1 MSKKLISSILASAIL
16 LSSLDTINV
25 YANTPQDT
33 IKQNLSKYTQLN
45 SEILGLNS
53 KIDELN
59 IEIEKINSK
68 LVENNE
74 AITSI
79 ENQITS
85 TESKLEQTKEDIEKA
100 QLALDNRIRNM
111 YKTNITSNIIASVI
125 NSTSISDLFSRLQA
139 IYKIISTDKKILT
152 TINEKKDSLDKD
164 IETLNTK
171 NNELKILKS
180 TIESDLNTIN
190 EKKSEQEQY
199 VEKLNTEKDS
209 AFAIIE
215 ENEKT
220 LISNSLSIAKS
231 STSSISQLQN
241 AINTL
246 DSLIPQLNSENVIS
260 LAKDGINAAK
270 DRITELNAPVI
281 PSVSTNIGTAIKTF
295 TMESTAYYGHTITA
309 MGSKPLRN
317 PNGISTVAVD
327 PNVIPLGSKVYVSG
341 YGVAIAADTGGAIK
355 GNIIDV
361 FLNSYEECMNWGRR
375 EVTVQLLAHPGE
387 W

>member
-1 MSKKLISSILASAIL
+1 MSKKLISCILASAIL

-68 LVENNE
+68 LIENNE

-180 TIESDLNTIN
+180 TIESDLNTIK

-199 VEKLNTEKDS
+199 VEKLNKEKDS
-209 AFAIIE
+209 VFAIIE

-270 DRITELNAPVI
+270 DRISELNAPVI
-281 PSVSTNIGTAIKTF
+281 PSGSTNIGTAIKTF

-309 MGSKPLRN
+309 MGSKPVRN

-375 EVTVQLLAHPGE
+375 EVTVQLLAYPGE

>member
-1 MSKKLISSILASAIL
+1 MSKKLISCILASAIL

-68 LVENNE
+68 LIENNE
-74 AITSI
+74 EITSI

-180 TIESDLNTIN
+180 TIESDLNTIK

-199 VEKLNTEKDS
+199 VEKLNKEKDS
-209 AFAIIE
+209 VFAIIE

-270 DRITELNAPVI
+270 DRISELNAPVI
-281 PSVSTNIGTAIKTF
+281 PSGGTNIGTAIKTF

-309 MGSKPLRN
+309 MGSKPVRN

-375 EVTVQLLAHPGE
+375 EVTVQLLAYPGE

>member
-1 MSKKLISSILASAIL
+1 MSKKLISCILASAIL

-33 IKQNLSKYTQLN
+33 IKQNLLKYTQLN

-100 QLALDNRIRNM
+100 QSALDNRIRNM

-180 TIESDLNTIN
+180 TIESDLNTIK

-199 VEKLNTEKDS
+199 VEKLNKEKDS
-209 AFAIIE
+209 VFAIIE

-270 DRITELNAPVI
+270 DRISELNAPVI
-281 PSVSTNIGTAIKTF
+281 PSGSTNIGTAIKTF

-309 MGSKPLRN
+309 MGSKPVRN

-375 EVTVQLLAHPGE
+375 EVTVQLLAYPGE

>member
-1 MSKKLISSILASAIL
+1 MSKKLISCILASAIL

-68 LVENNE
+68 LIENNE

-100 QLALDNRIRNM
+100 QSALDNRIRNM

-125 NSTSISDLFSRLQA
+125 NSTSISDLFSRMQA
-139 IYKIISTDKKILT
+139 IYRIISTDKKILT

-180 TIESDLNTIN
+180 TIESDLNTIK

-199 VEKLNTEKDS
+199 VEKLNKEKDS
-209 AFAIIE
+209 VFAIIE

-270 DRITELNAPVI
+270 DRISELNAPVI
-281 PSVSTNIGTAIKTF
+281 PSGSTNIGTAIKTF

-309 MGSKPLRN
+309 MGSKPVRN

-375 EVTVQLLAHPGE
+375 EVTVQLLAYPGE

>member
-1 MSKKLISSILASAIL
+1 MSKKLISCILASAIL

-100 QLALDNRIRNM
+100 QSALDNRIRNM

-309 MGSKPLRN
+309 MGSKPVRN

-375 EVTVQLLAHPGE
+375 EVTVQLLAYPGE

>member
-33 IKQNLSKYTQLN
+33 IKQNLLKYTQLN

-68 LVENNE
+68 LIENNE

-100 QLALDNRIRNM
+100 QSALDNRIRNM

-180 TIESDLNTIN
+180 TIESDLNTIK

-199 VEKLNTEKDS
+199 VEKLNKEKDS
-209 AFAIIE
+209 VFAIIE

-270 DRITELNAPVI
+270 DRISELNAPVI
-281 PSVSTNIGTAIKTF
+281 PSGSTNIGTAIKTF

-309 MGSKPLRN
+309 MGSKPVRN

-375 EVTVQLLAHPGE
+375 EVTVQLLAYPGE

>member
-1 MSKKLISSILASAIL
+1 MSKKLISCILASAIL

-375 EVTVQLLAHPGE
+375 EVTVQLLAYPGE

>member
-33 IKQNLSKYTQLN
+33 IKQNLLKYTQLN

-68 LVENNE
+68 LIENNE

-100 QLALDNRIRNM
+100 QSALDNRIRNM

-270 DRITELNAPVI
+270 DRISELNAPVI
-281 PSVSTNIGTAIKTF
+281 PSGSTNIGTAIKTF

-309 MGSKPLRN
+309 MGSKPVRN

-375 EVTVQLLAHPGE
+375 EVTVQLLAYPGE

>member
-1 MSKKLISSILASAIL
+1 MSKKLISCILASAIL

-100 QLALDNRIRNM
+100 QSALDNRIRNM

-125 NSTSISDLFSRLQA
+125 NSTSISDLFSRMQA
-139 IYKIISTDKKILT
+139 IYRIISTDKKILT

-375 EVTVQLLAHPGE
+375 EVTVQLLAYPGE

>member
-1 MSKKLISSILASAIL
+1 MSKKLISCILASAIL

-33 IKQNLSKYTQLN
+33 IKQNLLKYTQLN

-68 LVENNE
+68 LIENNE

-100 QLALDNRIRNM
+100 QSALDNRIRNM

-180 TIESDLNTIN
+180 TIESDLNTIK

-199 VEKLNTEKDS
+199 VEKLNKEKDS
-209 AFAIIE
+209 VFAIIE

-270 DRITELNAPVI
+270 DRISELNAPVI
-281 PSVSTNIGTAIKTF
+281 PSGGTNIGTAIKTF

-309 MGSKPLRN
+309 MGSKPVRN

-375 EVTVQLLAHPGE
+375 EVTVQLLAYPGE

>member
-33 IKQNLSKYTQLN
+33 IKQNLLKYTQLN

-125 NSTSISDLFSRLQA
+125 NSTSISDLFSRMQA
-139 IYKIISTDKKILT
+139 IYRIISTDKKILT

-180 TIESDLNTIN
+180 TIESDLNTIK

-199 VEKLNTEKDS
+199 VEKLNKEKDS
-209 AFAIIE
+209 VFAIIE

-270 DRITELNAPVI
+270 DRISELNAPVI
-281 PSVSTNIGTAIKTF
+281 PSGGTNIGTAIKTF

-309 MGSKPLRN
+309 MGSKPVRN

-375 EVTVQLLAHPGE
+375 EVTVQLLAYPGE

>member
-1 MSKKLISSILASAIL
+1 MSKKLISCILASAIL

-68 LVENNE
+68 LIENNE

-100 QLALDNRIRNM
+100 QSALDNRIRNM

-180 TIESDLNTIN
+180 TIESDLNTIK

-199 VEKLNTEKDS
+199 VEKLNKEKDS
-209 AFAIIE
+209 VFAIIE

-270 DRITELNAPVI
+270 DRISELNAPVI
-281 PSVSTNIGTAIKTF
+281 PSGSTNIGTAIKTF

-309 MGSKPLRN
+309 MGSKPVRN

-375 EVTVQLLAHPGE
+375 EVTVQLLAYPGE

>member
-1 MSKKLISSILASAIL
+1 MSKKLISCILASAIL

-33 IKQNLSKYTQLN
+33 IKQNLLKYTQLN

-100 QLALDNRIRNM
+100 QSALDNRIRNM

-180 TIESDLNTIN
+180 TIESDLNTIK

-199 VEKLNTEKDS
+199 VEKLNKEKDS
-209 AFAIIE
+209 VFAIIE

-270 DRITELNAPVI
+270 DRISELNAPVI
-281 PSVSTNIGTAIKTF
+281 PSGSTNIGTAIKTF

-375 EVTVQLLAHPGE
+375 EVTVQLLAYPGE

>member
-100 QLALDNRIRNM
+100 QSALDNRIRNM

-180 TIESDLNTIN
+180 TIESDLNTIK

-199 VEKLNTEKDS
+199 VEKLNKEKDS
-209 AFAIIE
+209 VFAIIE

-309 MGSKPLRN
+309 MGSKPVRN

-375 EVTVQLLAHPGE
+375 EVTVQLLAYPGE

>member
-1 MSKKLISSILASAIL
+1 MSKKLISCILASAIL

-33 IKQNLSKYTQLN
+33 IKQNLLKYTQLN

-125 NSTSISDLFSRLQA
+125 NSTSISDLFSRMQA
-139 IYKIISTDKKILT
+139 IYRIISTDKKILT

-180 TIESDLNTIN
+180 TIESDLNTIK

-199 VEKLNTEKDS
+199 VEKLNKEKDS
-209 AFAIIE
+209 VFAIIE

-270 DRITELNAPVI
+270 DRISELNAPVI
-281 PSVSTNIGTAIKTF
+281 PSGSTNIGTAIKTF

-309 MGSKPLRN
+309 MGSKPVRN

-375 EVTVQLLAHPGE
+375 EVTVQLLAYPGE

>member
-33 IKQNLSKYTQLN
+33 IKQNLLKYTQLN

-270 DRITELNAPVI
+270 DRISELNAPVI
-281 PSVSTNIGTAIKTF
+281 PSGGTNIGTAIKTF

-375 EVTVQLLAHPGE
+375 EVTVQLLAYPGE

>member
-1 MSKKLISSILASAIL
+1 MSKKLISCILASAIL

-68 LVENNE
+68 LIENNE

-100 QLALDNRIRNM
+100 QSALDNRIRNM

-180 TIESDLNTIN
+180 TIESDLNTIK

-199 VEKLNTEKDS
+199 VEKLNKEKDS
-209 AFAIIE
+209 VFAIIE

-270 DRITELNAPVI
+270 DRISELNAPVI
-281 PSVSTNIGTAIKTF
+281 PSGGTNIGTAIKTF

-309 MGSKPLRN
+309 MGSKPVRN

-375 EVTVQLLAHPGE
+375 EVTVQLLAYPGE

>member
-25 YANTPQDT
+25 YANTLQDT
-33 IKQNLSKYTQLN
+33 IKQNLLKYTQLN

-68 LVENNE
+68 LIENNE

-125 NSTSISDLFSRLQA
+125 NSTSISDLFSRIQA
-139 IYKIISTDKKILT
+139 IYRIISTDKKILT

-309 MGSKPLRN
+309 MGSKPVRN

-375 EVTVQLLAHPGE
+375 EVTVQLLAYPGE

>member
-1 MSKKLISSILASAIL
+1 MSKKLISCILASAIL

-68 LVENNE
+68 LIENNE

-100 QLALDNRIRNM
+100 QSALDNRIRNM

-180 TIESDLNTIN
+180 TIESDLNTIK

-199 VEKLNTEKDS
+199 VEKLNKEKDS
-209 AFAIIE
+209 VFAIIE

-270 DRITELNAPVI
+270 DRISELNAPVI
-281 PSVSTNIGTAIKTF
+281 PSGGTNIGTVIKTF

-309 MGSKPLRN
+309 MGSKPVRN

-375 EVTVQLLAHPGE
+375 EVTVQLLAYPGE

>member
-1 MSKKLISSILASAIL
+1 MSKKLISCILASAIL

-68 LVENNE
+68 LIENNE
-74 AITSI
+74 EITSI

-100 QLALDNRIRNM
+100 QSALDNRIRNM

-180 TIESDLNTIN
+180 TIESDLNTIK

-199 VEKLNTEKDS
+199 VEKLNKEKDS
-209 AFAIIE
+209 VFAIIE

-270 DRITELNAPVI
+270 DRISELNAPVI
-281 PSVSTNIGTAIKTF
+281 PSGGTNIGTAIKTF

-309 MGSKPLRN
+309 MGSKPVRN

-375 EVTVQLLAHPGE
+375 EVTVQLLAYPGE

>member
-33 IKQNLSKYTQLN
+33 IKQNLLKYTQLN

-180 TIESDLNTIN
+180 TIESDLNTIK

-199 VEKLNTEKDS
+199 VEKLNKEKDS
-209 AFAIIE
+209 VFAIIE

-375 EVTVQLLAHPGE
+375 EVTVQLLAYPGE

>member
-1 MSKKLISSILASAIL
+1 MSKKLISCILASAIL

-68 LVENNE
+68 LVENNK

-79 ENQITS
+79 ANQITS

-125 NSTSISDLFSRLQA
+125 NSTSISDLFSRLQS
-139 IYKIISTDKKILT
+139 IYRIISTDKKVLT

-180 TIESDLNTIN
+180 TIESDLNTIK

-260 LAKDGINAAK
+260 LAKDGINVAK

-375 EVTVQLLAHPGE
+375 EVTVQLLAYPGE

>member
-33 IKQNLSKYTQLN
+33 IKQNLLKYTQLN

-68 LVENNE
+68 LIENNE

-100 QLALDNRIRNM
+100 QSALDNRIRNM

-180 TIESDLNTIN
+180 TIESDLNTIK

-199 VEKLNTEKDS
+199 VEKLNKEKDS
-209 AFAIIE
+209 VFAIIE

-270 DRITELNAPVI
+270 DRISELNAPVI
-281 PSVSTNIGTAIKTF
+281 PSGGTNIGTAIKTF

-309 MGSKPLRN
+309 MGSKPVRN

-375 EVTVQLLAHPGE
+375 EVTVQLLAYPGE

>member
-1 MSKKLISSILASAIL
+1 MSKKLISCILASAIL

-25 YANTPQDT
+25 YANTAQDT

-125 NSTSISDLFSRLQA
+125 NSTSISDLFSRMQA
-139 IYKIISTDKKILT
+139 IYRIISTDKKILT

-375 EVTVQLLAHPGE
+375 EVTVQLLAYPGE

>member
-1 MSKKLISSILASAIL
+1 MSKKLISCILASAIL

-33 IKQNLSKYTQLN
+33 IKQNLLKYTQLN

-100 QLALDNRIRNM
+100 QSALDNRIRNM

-125 NSTSISDLFSRLQA
+125 NSTSISDLFSRMQA
-139 IYKIISTDKKILT
+139 IYRIISTDKKILT

-270 DRITELNAPVI
+270 DRISELNAPVI
-281 PSVSTNIGTAIKTF
+281 PSGSTNIGTAIKTF

-375 EVTVQLLAHPGE
+375 EVTVQLLAYPGE

>member
-1 MSKKLISSILASAIL
+1 MSKKLISCILASAIL

-100 QLALDNRIRNM
+100 QSALDNRIRNM

-152 TINEKKDSLDKD
+152 TINEKKDSLD
-164 IETLNTK
+164 
-171 NNELKILKS
+171 
-180 TIESDLNTIN
+180 
-190 EKKSEQEQY
+190 
-199 VEKLNTEKDS
+199 
-209 AFAIIE
+209 
-215 ENEKT
+215 
-220 LISNSLSIAKS
+220 
-231 STSSISQLQN
+231 
-241 AINTL
+241 
-246 DSLIPQLNSENVIS
+246 
-260 LAKDGINAAK
+260 
-270 DRITELNAPVI
+270 
-281 PSVSTNIGTAIKTF
+281 
-295 TMESTAYYGHTITA
+295 
-309 MGSKPLRN
+309 
-317 PNGISTVAVD
+317 
-327 PNVIPLGSKVYVSG
+327 
-341 YGVAIAADTGGAIK
+341 
-355 GNIIDV
+355 
-361 FLNSYEECMNWGRR
+361 
-375 EVTVQLLAHPGE
+375 
-387 W
+387 

>member
-33 IKQNLSKYTQLN
+33 IKQNLLKYTQLN

-59 IEIEKINSK
+59 IEIKKINSK

-100 QLALDNRIRNM
+100 QSALDNRIRNM

-180 TIESDLNTIN
+180 TIESDLNTIK

-199 VEKLNTEKDS
+199 VEKLNKEKDS
-209 AFAIIE
+209 VFAIIE

-270 DRITELNAPVI
+270 DRISELNAPVI
-281 PSVSTNIGTAIKTF
+281 PSGGTNIGTAIKTF

-309 MGSKPLRN
+309 MGSKPVRN

-375 EVTVQLLAHPGE
+375 EVTVQLLAYPGE

>member
-125 NSTSISDLFSRLQA
+125 NSTSISDLFSRMQA
-139 IYKIISTDKKILT
+139 IYRIISTDKKILT

-180 TIESDLNTIN
+180 TIESDLNTIK

-199 VEKLNTEKDS
+199 VEKLNKEKDS
-209 AFAIIE
+209 VFAIIE

-270 DRITELNAPVI
+270 DRISELNAPVI

-309 MGSKPLRN
+309 MGSKPVRN

-375 EVTVQLLAHPGE
+375 EVTVQLLAYPGE

>member
-33 IKQNLSKYTQLN
+33 IKQNLLKYTQLN

-125 NSTSISDLFSRLQA
+125 NSTSISDLFSRMQA
-139 IYKIISTDKKILT
+139 IYRIISTDKKILT

-270 DRITELNAPVI
+270 DRISELNAPVI
-281 PSVSTNIGTAIKTF
+281 PSGSTNIGTAIKTF

-375 EVTVQLLAHPGE
+375 EVTVQLLAYPGE

>member
-1 MSKKLISSILASAIL
+1 MSKKLISCILASAIL

-100 QLALDNRIRNM
+100 QSALDNRIRNM

-125 NSTSISDLFSRLQA
+125 NSTSISDLFSRMQA
-139 IYKIISTDKKILT
+139 IYRIISTDKKILT

-180 TIESDLNTIN
+180 TIESDLNTIK

-199 VEKLNTEKDS
+199 VEKLNKEKDS
-209 AFAIIE
+209 VFAIIE

-270 DRITELNAPVI
+270 DRISELNAPVI
-281 PSVSTNIGTAIKTF
+281 PSGSTNIGTAIKTF

-309 MGSKPLRN
+309 MGSKPVRN

-375 EVTVQLLAHPGE
+375 EVTVQLLAYPGE

>member
-1 MSKKLISSILASAIL
+1 MSKKLISCILASAIL

-125 NSTSISDLFSRLQA
+125 NSTSISDLFSRMQA
-139 IYKIISTDKKILT
+139 IYRIISTDKKILT

-180 TIESDLNTIN
+180 TIESDLNTIK

-199 VEKLNTEKDS
+199 VEKLNKEKDS
-209 AFAIIE
+209 VFAIIE

-375 EVTVQLLAHPGE
+375 EVTVQLLAYPGE

>member
-33 IKQNLSKYTQLN
+33 IKQNLLKYTQLN

-68 LVENNE
+68 LIENNE

-100 QLALDNRIRNM
+100 QSALDNRIRNM

-260 LAKDGINAAK
+260 LAKDGINTAK
-270 DRITELNAPVI
+270 DRISELNAPVI
-281 PSVSTNIGTAIKTF
+281 PSGSTNIGTAIKTF

-309 MGSKPLRN
+309 MGSKPVRN

-375 EVTVQLLAHPGE
+375 EVTVQLLAYPGE

>member
-33 IKQNLSKYTQLN
+33 IKQNLLKYTQLN

-139 IYKIISTDKKILT
+139 IYRIISTDKKILT

-180 TIESDLNTIN
+180 TIESDLNTIK

-199 VEKLNTEKDS
+199 VEKLNKEKDS
-209 AFAIIE
+209 VFAIIE

-270 DRITELNAPVI
+270 DRISELNAPVI
-281 PSVSTNIGTAIKTF
+281 PSGSTNIGTAIKTF

-375 EVTVQLLAHPGE
+375 EVTVQLLAYPGE

>member
-1 MSKKLISSILASAIL
+1 MSKKLISCILASAIL

-100 QLALDNRIRNM
+100 QSALDNRIRNM

-180 TIESDLNTIN
+180 TIESDLNTIK

-199 VEKLNTEKDS
+199 VEKLNKEKDS
-209 AFAIIE
+209 VFAIIE

-270 DRITELNAPVI
+270 DRISELNAPVI
-281 PSVSTNIGTAIKTF
+281 PSGGTNIGTAIKTF

-309 MGSKPLRN
+309 MGSKPVRN

-375 EVTVQLLAHPGE
+375 EVTVQLLAYPGE

>member
-1 MSKKLISSILASAIL
+1 MSKKLISCILASAIL

-68 LVENNE
+68 LIENNE

-100 QLALDNRIRNM
+100 QSALDNRIRNM

-180 TIESDLNTIN
+180 TIESDLNTIK

-199 VEKLNTEKDS
+199 VEKLNKEKDS
-209 AFAIIE
+209 VFAIIE

-309 MGSKPLRN
+309 MGSKPVRN

-375 EVTVQLLAHPGE
+375 EVTVQLLAYPGE